1 VLLAAWVERL
11 SLEYQSACAHGHILS
26 ICTSTRRGRLYVC
39 SLDLSCTPF
48 RNSYGFFGWLRVCLG
63 PRDPR
68 SPGTGAACGCAD
80 CGPGGAP
87 GTVGPAAWGWGRGR
101 GACEGG
107 APPYTWLLS
116 KRALTPPPPPPT
128 PQFVTSL
135 ISAVS
140 NGSKHSV
147 AQLALVFSPGASSA
161 LWASARSQ
169 KVCRVGWNDV
179 RRHADVCTTGY
190 EQCTGSGKPL
200 RTV

>member
-1 VLLAAWVERL
+1 MLVGPVLHTIPQFLRL
-11 SLEYQSACAHGHILS
+11 FWIWMAQSL
-26 ICTSTRRGRLYVC
+26 
-39 SLDLSCTPF
+39 P
-48 RNSYGFFGWLRVCLG
+48 LG

-116 KRALTPPPPPPT
+116 KRALTPPPK

-147 AQLALVFSPGASSA
+147 AQLALVFSPGASST

>member
-1 VLLAAWVERL
+1 MAQ
-11 SLEYQSACAHGHILS
+11 SL
-26 ICTSTRRGRLYVC
+26 
-39 SLDLSCTPF
+39 P
-48 RNSYGFFGWLRVCLG
+48 LG

-116 KRALTPPPPPPT
+116 KRALTPPP
-128 PQFVTSL
+128 QFVTSL

-147 AQLALVFSPGASSA
+147 AQLALVFSPGASST

-169 KVCRVGWNDV
+169 KVGPRVGCKDAT
-179 RRHADVCTTGY
+179 RRGVYFCPTGY
-190 EQCTGSGKPL
+190 EQCTGSGKPPL
-200 RTV
+200 TVQQAGRATPDRGGKNIRTAWHPSTRPDRPSATVRAHMQGRWRRPVAGIPRTPRLA

>member
-1 VLLAAWVERL
+1 MLVGPVLHTVPQFLRL
-11 SLEYQSACAHGHILS
+11 FWMAQSLPGPQGS
-26 ICTSTRRGRLYVC
+26 RG
-39 SLDLSCTPF
+39 
-48 RNSYGFFGWLRVCLG
+48 
-63 PRDPR
+63 PR

-116 KRALTPPPPPPT
+116 KRALGPPP